1 MKKEIVTIGDES
13 IDPNAE
19 VGEYLSPNEWNK
31 LLEDDE
37 TILIDTRN
45 NYEYSIGTF
54 KKSINPNTSKFREF
68 PKWLEK
74 QKFSNSDKR
83 KVPAT
88 STAALP
94 DIVFMLLFFFMVT
107 TVFKEKESKK
117 VQIDKVTVAVTED
130 LQKNVLAAYY
140 WIGRV
145 PGKFDSEGNEAYSI
159 QLDDDIVS
167 DADIEK
173 YLKAL
178 KEESKFKT
186 KWYSDFYNVFKIDD
200 NAKMRLIK
208 KVQDQLK
215 KAEAFKVLYS
225 VDKK

>member
-1 MKKEIVTIGDES
+1 MS
-13 IDPNAE
+13 
-19 VGEYLSPNEWNK
+19 
-31 LLEDDE
+31 
-37 TILIDTRN
+37 
-45 NYEYSIGTF
+45 
-54 KKSINPNTSKFREF
+54 
-68 PKWLEK
+68 
-74 QKFSNSDKR
+74 KFSNSDKR
-83 KVPAT
+83 KVPES

-117 VQIDKVTVAVTED
+117 VTIDKVSVDVTEN

-167 DADIEK
+167 DADIAK
-173 YLKAL
+173 YLMAL
-178 KEESKFKT
+178 KEESKFKE
-186 KWYSDFYNVFKIDD
+186 KWLSDFYNVFKIDA
-200 NAKMRLIK
+200 NTKMRLIK

-215 KAEAFKVLYS
+215 EAEAFKVLYS

>member
-1 MKKEIVTIGDES
+1 MG
-13 IDPNAE
+13 
-19 VGEYLSPNEWNK
+19 
-31 LLEDDE
+31 
-37 TILIDTRN
+37 
-45 NYEYSIGTF
+45 
-54 KKSINPNTSKFREF
+54 
-68 PKWLEK
+68 
-74 QKFSNSDKR
+74 KFSNSDKR

-117 VQIDKVTVAVTED
+117 VTIDKVSVAVTED

-145 PGKFDSEGNEAYSI
+145 PDKFDSEGNEAYSI

-167 DADIEK
+167 DADIAK

-186 KWYSDFYNVFKIDD
+186 KWYSDFYNVFKIDA

-215 KAEAFKVLYS
+215 EAEAFKVLYS